1 VFTYKFC
8 KNTKLLPIDVKLFA
22 ANNSEIK
29 VLGKTRLTFSV
40 GGVPTST
47 DLVVTDEVTEFLLG
61 MDSVCFVAT

>member
-1 VFTYKFC
+1 
-8 KNTKLLPIDVKLFA
+8 VKLFA